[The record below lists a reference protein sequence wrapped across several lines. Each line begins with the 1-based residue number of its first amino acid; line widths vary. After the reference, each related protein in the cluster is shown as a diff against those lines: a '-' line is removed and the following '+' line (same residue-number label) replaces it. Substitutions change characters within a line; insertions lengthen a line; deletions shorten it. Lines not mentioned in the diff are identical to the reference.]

1 VEVSLSIS
9 PIKDQ
14 GGRLI
19 GVSTVA
25 RDITLWKQEENEHL
39 SLIQDLT
46 SALAVEI
53 RHVQPARALG

>member
-1 VEVSLSIS
+1 
-9 PIKDQ
+9 
-14 GGRLI
+14 
-19 GVSTVA
+19 VA

-53 RHVQPARALG
+53 RHVQPVRALG